1 MSSYCCALLGFR
13 SDVLNIFG
21 GIRGGKLGVMVINPC
36 TEELEAGESRVL
48 SRPETILCH
57 ARVAPKVRK
66 K

>member
-1 MSSYCCALLGFR
+1 MKEGKGR
-13 SDVLNIFG
+13 
-21 GIRGGKLGVMVINPC
+21 RGGEKRRGRGEKLGVMVINPC